1 MLHSTLLEQ
10 AKKCFTCAKFLPL
23 EAFHKNSRHKSGFRS
38 SCKIC
43 EVDKD
48 RKYRSKYRGT
58 IDFALRQIL
67 SDAKRR
73 AKKQG
78 VPFSLTLEYLKSL
91 TVSHCP
97 ITLAPID
104 WAKAEV
110 VDGNPGDNSPSLDK
124 IVPEFGYV
132 EGNCAIIS
140 HRGNRIKSNGT
151 IDEHRRIIKYMAE
164 QQLKHI
170 NF

>member
-1 MLHSTLLEQ
+1 MLSSTLLEETKQ
-10 AKKCFTCAKFLPL
+10 CSRCAKILPS
-23 EAFHKNSRHKSGFRS
+23 EAFHKNSYNKSGLRS

-43 EVDKD
+43 EIDKD
-48 RKYRSKYRGT
+48 RNYRLKHRRTADY
-58 IDFALRQIL
+58 IL
-67 SDAKRR
+67 KSILADAKKR

-78 VPFSLTLEYLKSL
+78 VPFSLTLEHLNSL
-91 TVSHCP
+91 IVSHCP

-104 WAKAEV
+104 WTKAEV
-110 VDGNPGDNSPSLDK
+110 VDGHAGNNSPSLDK
-124 IVPEFGYV
+124 IIPELGYI

-170 NF
+170 DF